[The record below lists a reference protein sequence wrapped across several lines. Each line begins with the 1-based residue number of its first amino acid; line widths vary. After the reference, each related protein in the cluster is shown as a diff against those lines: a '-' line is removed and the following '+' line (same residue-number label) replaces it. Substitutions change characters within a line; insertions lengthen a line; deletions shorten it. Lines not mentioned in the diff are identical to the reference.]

1 MRSTRN
7 PPLTPAA
14 MTVLLVI
21 VGIVAWT
28 LSACAQPNSPDSSI
42 GALGPVH
49 TLSHPQALGFAY
61 SPDGEFL
68 ATWSF
73 ARIKLWDLA
82 SFQEVQSLAPPR
94 LWMSFRWPSFSANG
108 QLLAASTS
116 NDVIRIW
123 EVPSGREVNTI
134 DAELGPSFRVALSP
148 SGELL
153 ATVSDRTIALIAV
166 ATGEIVRTLEA
177 HDESVIAVAFSP
189 NGELLATGG
198 LDSTIRLWNVQD
210 GSALGTLAGHDA
222 AIHFLAFSP
231 DGRLLVSGS
240 EDGSV
245 RVWDADSSNL
255 LHLLAGHSGPVSDA
269 AFDPTGSTLATSSH
283 DDTVR
288 LWDLETGTEE
298 HTIDLW
304 ELLGPLSPDF
314 SPDPQRSARVFGVGF
329 SPDGRHL
336 ATSYCGV
343 SRCQV
348 DIWDL
353 EALLGD

>member
-1 MRSTRN
+1 MRSTGS
-7 PPLTPAA
+7 PPLTAAA
-14 MTVLLVI
+14 MTMLLLI
-21 VGIVAWT
+21 VGLLAWSVAAV
-28 LSACAQPNSPDSSI
+28 SQPTAADSTAN
-42 GALGPVH
+42 ALGPLR
-49 TLSHPQALGFAY
+49 TLSHAQALGFAY

-68 ATWSF
+68 ATWSSR
-73 ARIKLWDLA
+73 RIKLWDLA
-82 SFQEVQSLAPPR
+82 EFQEVQSLAPPR
-94 LWMSFRWPSFSANG
+94 LWMSFRWPSFSADG
-108 QLLAASTS
+108 RLLAAPTS

-134 DAELGPSFRVALSP
+134 DAELGPFRVALSP
-148 SGELL
+148 NGELL
-153 ATVSDRTIALIAV
+153 ATISDRTIVLIAV
-166 ATGEIVRTLEA
+166 ATGETVRELEA

-189 NGELLATGG
+189 HGELLATGG

-210 GSALGTLAGHDA
+210 GSALGTLAGHDS
-222 AIHFLAFSP
+222 AIIFLAFSP
-231 DGRLLVSGS
+231 DGRLLASGS

-245 RVWDADSSNL
+245 RVWDAGSGEE
-255 LHLLAGHSGPVSDA
+255 LHLLAGHTGPVSCVD
-269 AFDPTGSTLATSSH
+269 FDPTGTTLATSSH

-314 SPDPQRSARVFGVGF
+314 SSDPQRNARVLGVGF